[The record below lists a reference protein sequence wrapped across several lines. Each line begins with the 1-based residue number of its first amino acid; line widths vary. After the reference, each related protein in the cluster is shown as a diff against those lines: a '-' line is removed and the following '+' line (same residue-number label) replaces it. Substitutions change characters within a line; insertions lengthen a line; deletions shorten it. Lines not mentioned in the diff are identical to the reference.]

1 VINASLNLDFTMPSY
16 SQDINVDLNSN
27 ERGALKNEN
36 KDGKTESRRFMP
48 TDLNSP
54 SSTPAGLSTDQKLAF
69 ALRDFLGPSSARR
82 QSEDPSPSS
91 AGQTLPFIDEQEDTG
106 QSDEDQLQN
115 RDTEEVLNNAA
126 CRLRRWRAASRK
138 LRRPRIID
146 NLCGGEDR
154 DNSGGKACNSGHTD
168 LADRL
173 RSLAAAGSVSASA
186 GELLSLAPP
195 PPAATAPPSPG
206 CLLSPS
212 LADQSSAEYFVSNL
226 ILKFILANSQRFKV

>member
-1 VINASLNLDFTMPSY
+1 MPSN
-16 SQDINVDLNSN
+16 SQDINIDLNSN
-27 ERGALKNEN
+27 EDGALKTECRVDRNE
-36 KDGKTESRRFMP
+36 ESNGVP
-48 TDLNSP
+48 TDP
-54 SSTPAGLSTDQKLAF
+54 AAKTTPEGLSDDQRLAF
-69 ALRDFLGPSSARR
+69 ALRDFLGASSTVLDE
-82 QSEDPSPSS
+82 SEPSPSS
-91 AGQTLPFIDEQEDTG
+91 LGQTLPYIDEPVDVEEVA
-106 QSDEDQLQN
+106 QSDEEQPPS

-146 NLCGGEDR
+146 NLCTSDEKDSGAK
-154 DNSGGKACNSGHTD
+154 NSSGGHTD

-173 RSLAAAGSVSASA
+173 RSLAAAGSMSASA

-212 LADQSSAEYFVSNL
+212 LADQSSAEYFVSFHTFNL
-226 ILKFILANSQRFKV
+226 LLTSLSI

>member
-1 VINASLNLDFTMPSY
+1 MLTSRLTCCLLKMPSF
-16 SQDINVDLNSN
+16 SQEINVDLNSN
-27 ERGALKNEN
+27 EKDEKNEAT
-36 KDGKTESRRFMP
+36 DGKTNEEARFVAADQGSESAP
-48 TDLNSP
+48 EGLN
-54 SSTPAGLSTDQKLAF
+54 TDQRLSY
-69 ALRDFLGPSSARR
+69 ALRDFLGSSNAVISD
-82 QSEDPSPSS
+82 SEGEPSPL
-91 AGQTLPFIDEQEDTG
+91 ALEQGLPFIDEPVDAEDVT
-106 QSDEDQLQN
+106 QSDDERPLC

-146 NLCGGEDR
+146 NLCGSEDKKGAK
-154 DNSGGKACNSGHTD
+154 SCNGHTD

-173 RSLAAAGSVSASA
+173 RNLAVAGSMSASA

-212 LADQSSAEYFVSNL
+212 LADQTSAEYFVSTITHNTKQNNL
-226 ILKFILANSQRFKV
+226 